1 MKYYFYKTTNGLIPM
16 DQCKPYDKLEIG
28 EEIEIDIK
36 NQSVRTI
43 LQNKALHK
51 YFTIIANELNDLGIE
66 YQYIGISGK
75 TFELRY
81 TTDLVKTFIWKP
93 IQLALF
99 NIESTTKIN
108 TQQINEIVD
117 VLTKFFGERGV
128 VVEFPSIETLMKNK

>member
-1 MKYYFYKTTNGLIPM
+1 MKYYFYKTDNGLMPM
-16 DQCKPYDKLEIG
+16 ESCKPFDKLEIG

-43 LQNKALHK
+43 LQNRALHK

-66 YQYIGISGK
+66 YQYTGISGK

-117 VLTKFFGERGV
+117 VLTKFFGDRGI